1 MALRTATNPDTG
13 DRVILIGDAWQP
25 IEKSAT
31 NEAGAKAYL
40 AGGKWH
46 TDDTAS
52 EGMPKPRTA
61 KEDADEAIK
70 NAKTAKEVLD
80 ISVGN
85 LQGNIDAAGRA
96 ALAKTI
102 STGYNVT
109 NYLGKGIEA
118 ISGLFPSGDTNRS
131 SAITGNQEP
140 ANIGQ
145 QIGQVLQFGSKEIP
159 RLAEKNLVNT
169 DRERYPVATQMGG
182 LASDLAVSMPIG
194 GLLSKVL
201 MKGASYVPA
210 LAPYI
215 TPVATSAASGGFKT
229 GLGPTGPIKPITGLP
244 SYTTRDVAAE
254 AATRAAGGGLTAGAS
269 TALTNPEDT
278 GTSVLVGAALPAVAA
293 PFVKAGVTGVGRVLD
308 LVSGRAGDIKA
319 ARIAKTALG
328 DQLIPATLALQQAR
342 PGITAVQALQEA
354 GIDAA
359 PFMSLG
365 VLAEQSSIGEAYR
378 RLAAAQTQEQ
388 KNMLIAMAGGRTQT
402 EVAESLRTGKNALND
417 VTTPMRETAL
427 DASNQANKTISQL
440 SPLIAQKEAS
450 MVSALQNQGQAA
462 TNAAQ
467 QTNLSRGGVLPAT
480 MGTPNYPNQFPS
492 PIGGTGVPQ
501 PMAVATQAGLPR
513 ISPSVTL
520 NAERA
525 GESTALAG
533 EMGALKVQRQAERD
547 FLQNQIGSLEAHGLK
562 PLNINPILNTIDSK
576 LADPNLYG
584 QTQLLNVLRGLRDDF
599 TGAVS
604 ANGGVAD
611 ARALY
616 SMRKAGISQ
625 KIDEMYG
632 SLDPS
637 AKQKLTA
644 DVLASVK
651 APIDKAITDAGGTG
665 WNRYLQT
672 FETGM
677 HELGQQ
683 KLAALALE
691 RFSGNKEGFLKL
703 VRGNDTDAIEK
714 VFGYGSN
721 NIFKEMGR
729 KSGQLESIAS
739 QLERDIAVKEAAD
752 SATQG
757 LARIMGMAESK
768 VTGVPAFFSKTA
780 TAVNMAA
787 KILRGQVNEKT
798 FAAFEKG
805 MISGKSAA
813 EMLGELPMS
822 ERNKVFR
829 ILKNSSEWNP
839 GVANV
844 SVQSSVDRTNNLA
857 PENRNNLRP

>member
-1 MALRTATNPDTG
+1 MALRTATNPETG

-40 AGGKWH
+40 SGGKWH
-46 TDDTAS
+46 TEDTVF
-52 EGMPKPRTA
+52 EGMPKTRTA
-61 KEDADEAIK
+61 REDTDEAIK
-70 NAKTAKEVLD
+70 NATTAREAFD
-80 ISVGN
+80 ISQKNLRGN
-85 LQGNIDAAGRA
+85 LDAAGKA
-96 ALAKTI
+96 ALSRTI
-102 STGYNVT
+102 GIGGNVVG
-109 NYLGKGIEA
+109 LVGKGVEA
-118 ISGLFPSGDTNRS
+118 LGGTQVGQEIQNAGKRVQAGAEDYLVGANR
-131 SAITGNQEP
+131 Q
-140 ANIGQ
+140 
-145 QIGQVLQFGSKEIP
+145 
-159 RLAEKNLVNT
+159 
-169 DRERYPVATQMGG
+169 RYPVATNMGG
-182 LASDLAVSMPIG
+182 LATDVAVTLPVGGAIG
-194 GLLSKVL
+194 AVL
-201 MKGASYVPA
+201 KSAAPYVPSVA
-210 LAPYI
+210 KFI
-215 TPVATSAASGGFKT
+215 TPIAESISTGGFRT
-229 GLGPTGPIKPITGLP
+229 GLGPTGAVKPITGLP
-244 SYTTRDVAAE
+244 GYTARDVAAE
-254 AATRAAGGGLTAGAS
+254 GAARVIGGGTLGGLS
-269 TALTNPEDT
+269 TAITHPEDT
-278 GTSVLVGAALPAVAA
+278 GTGVVVGAALPAVAA
-293 PFVKAGVTGVGRVLD
+293 PFVKAGITGVGRVLD
-308 LVSGRAGDIKA
+308 LLSGRAGDIKA

-402 EVAESLRTGKNALND
+402 EVQNSLIANKGALND
-417 VTTPMRETAL
+417 LTTPMREAEL
-427 DASNQANKTISQL
+427 QAANQAGQTRQRL
-440 SPLIAQKEAS
+440 EPYIAQKQAS
-450 MVSALQNQGQAA
+450 MVDALQGQGQAA
-462 TNAAQ
+462 TNVAQ

-480 MGTPNYPNQFPS
+480 MGTSSNPNAFAS

-525 GESTALAG
+525 AESGVVADT
-533 EMGALKVQRQAERD
+533 MGVIKAQRQAELKFAQD
-547 FLQNQIGSLEAHGLK
+547 ELGSLQAYGLK
-562 PLNINPILNTIDSK
+562 PLDVNPILSSIDGK
-576 LADPNLYG
+576 LANPNLYG
-584 QTQLLNVLRGLRDDF
+584 QTQLLNVLQGLRDDF
-599 TGAVS
+599 AGAVA

-616 SMRKAGISQ
+616 SIRKAGINQ
-625 KIDEMYG
+625 KIDDMYG

-637 AKQKLTA
+637 AKQKLSA

-677 HELGQQ
+677 QEISQQ
-683 KLAALALE
+683 KLAAIALDKFKNDSAGFIKLARGE
-691 RFSGNKEGFLKL
+691 DKEA
-703 VRGNDTDAIEK
+703 VEK
-714 VFGYGSN
+714 VFGYGSFD
-721 NIFKEMGR
+721 IFKEMGR
-729 KSGQLESIAS
+729 KSGQLETIAS
-739 QLERDIAVKEAAD
+739 QLERDVAVKTAAD

-805 MISGKSAA
+805 MISGKTAA

-829 ILKNSSEWNP
+829 LLKNSSEWNP
-839 GVANV
+839 GVATV
-844 SVQSSVDRTNNLA
+844 ATQLSARRTNQLA
-857 PENRNNLRP
+857 PENRNNMRP

>member
-1 MALRTATNPDTG
+1 MATIEELSSAL
-13 DRVILIGDAWQP
+13 VKADA
-25 IEKSAT
+25 
-31 NEAGAKAYL
+31 AGNAADAKVFAD
-40 AGGKWH
+40 AIRNMQSG
-46 TDDTAS
+46 
-52 EGMPKPRTA
+52 EGMPKARTAAQDMAEEMKTATTA
-61 KEDADEAIK
+61 KEAF
-70 NAKTAKEVLD
+70 D
-80 ISVGN
+80 ISSKN
-85 LQGNIDAAGRA
+85 FHGNIAAAGNA
-96 ALAKTI
+96 ALSRLI
-102 STGYNVT
+102 GIGGNVVG
-109 NYLGKGIEA
+109 LVGKGVETL
-118 ISGLFPSGDTNRS
+118 GGTQV
-131 SAITGNQEP
+131 GQEIQNAGKRVQAGAEDIFVG
-140 ANIGQ
+140 AN
-145 QIGQVLQFGSKEIP
+145 
-159 RLAEKNLVNT
+159 
-169 DRERYPVATQMGG
+169 RERYPVATNMGG
-182 LASDLAVSMPIG
+182 LATDVAVTLPVGGAIG
-194 GLLSKVL
+194 GVIK
-201 MKGASYVPA
+201 AAAPYVPSVA
-210 LAPYI
+210 RFI
-215 TPVATSAASGGFKT
+215 TPVAESIATGGFKT
-229 GLGPTGPIKPITGLP
+229 GLGPTGAIKPITGLP
-244 SYTTRDVAAE
+244 SYTARDVAAE
-254 AATRAAGGGLTAGAS
+254 IAARATGGAVLGSVS
-269 TALTNPEDT
+269 TAITHPEDIAT
-278 GTSVLVGAALPAVAA
+278 GATVGALLPTVGAGL
-293 PFVKAGVTGVGRVLD
+293 VKAGITGGARVLD
-308 LVSGRAGDIKA
+308 LLSGRAGDIKA

-388 KNMLIAMAGGRTQT
+388 KNMLIAMAGGNTQT
-402 EVAESLRTGKNALND
+402 GAREAQSGTKQALNAL
-417 VTTPMRETAL
+417 TTPMRETELQA
-427 DASNQANKTISQL
+427 ANQAGQTISQL
-440 SPLIAQKEAS
+440 GPLAAQREAS
-450 MVSALQNQGQAA
+450 MISALQGQGQAA
-462 TNAAQ
+462 TNVAQ
-467 QTNLSRGGVLPAT
+467 QTNIARGGVLPAT
-480 MGTPNYPNQFPS
+480 MGTPTYPNAFPS
-492 PIGGTGVPQ
+492 PIGGTGIPQ

-562 PLNINPILNTIDSK
+562 PLDVNPILNSIDGK
-576 LADPNLYG
+576 LANPNLYG
-584 QTQLLNVLRGLRDDF
+584 QTQLLNVLQGLRDDF
-599 TGAVS
+599 AGAVA

-616 SMRKAGISQ
+616 SIRKAGISQ
-625 KIDEMYG
+625 KIDDMYG

-651 APIDKAITDAGGTG
+651 APIDKAIMDAGGTG

-677 HELGQQ
+677 HEIGQQ

-691 RFSGNKEGFLKL
+691 RFGGNKEGFLKL
-703 VRGNDTDAIEK
+703 ARGNDTKAVEDI
-714 VFGYGSN
+714 FGPGSF

-729 KSGQLESIAS
+729 KSGQLETIAN
-739 QLERDIAVKEAAD
+739 QLERDIAVKTAAD

-768 VTGVPAFFSKTA
+768 VNGVPAFFSKTA

-813 EMLGELPMS
+813 EMLSELPMS

-839 GVANV
+839 AVANITTQL
-844 SVQSSVDRTNNLA
+844 SARRTNQLA
-857 PENRNNLRP
+857 PPSENRNYLRQ

>member
-1 MALRTATNPDTG
+1 MATLEQLSSAFLQADAAGNTA
-13 DRVILIGDAWQP
+13 DAQLFADA
-25 IEKSAT
+25 IRKMQS
-31 NEAGAKAYL
+31 G
-40 AGGKWH
+40 
-46 TDDTAS
+46 
-52 EGMPKPRTA
+52 EGMPKTRTA
-61 KEDADEAIK
+61 AQDTAAEM
-70 NAKTAKEVLD
+70 KTATTAREAFD
-80 ISVGN
+80 ISQKN
-85 LQGNIDAAGRA
+85 FRGNIEAAGKG
-96 ALAKTI
+96 ALAQT
-102 STGYNVT
+102 V
-109 NYLGKGIEA
+109 
-118 ISGLFPSGDTNRS
+118 
-131 SAITGNQEP
+131 
-140 ANIGQ
+140 NIGGNIYDLLGRGIKA
-145 QIGQVLQFGSKEIP
+145 IGGEKVGQMAQDVGASVKESSRNISAP
-159 RLAEKNLVNT
+159 YVEK
-169 DRERYPVATQMGG
+169 YPTAVAMGG
-182 LASDLAVSMPIG
+182 LGADVGVTMPIG
-194 GLLSKVL
+194 GVL
-201 MKGASYVPA
+201 GAGLKTVAQYTPSVA
-210 LAPYI
+210 RFI
-215 TPVATSAASGGFKT
+215 TPVAESISTGGFKT
-229 GLGPTGPIKPITGLP
+229 SLGPTGPVKPITGLP
-244 SYTTRDVAAE
+244 SYTARDVAAE
-254 AATRAAGGGLTAGAS
+254 AAARATGGAVLGGVS
-269 TALTNPEDT
+269 TAITHPEDT
-278 GTSVLVGAALPAVAA
+278 AMGAVVGAAIPAVAA
-293 PFVKAGVTGVGRVLD
+293 PFVKAGVTGAGRVID
-308 LVSGRAGDIKA
+308 LLSGRAGDIKA

-365 VLAEQSSIGEAYR
+365 VLAEQSSVGEAYR
-378 RLAAAQTQEQ
+378 RLARAQTQEQ
-388 KNMLIAMAGGRTQT
+388 KNMLIAMAGGGTQT
-402 EVAESLRTGKNALND
+402 EVAESLRAGKNALTD
-417 VTTPMRETAL
+417 VTTPMRDINL
-427 DASNQANKTISQL
+427 QASNQYTQTARRL
-440 SPLIAQKEAS
+440 EPYIAQKEAS
-450 MVSALQNQGQAA
+450 MVDALQSQGQAA
-462 TNAAQ
+462 TNVAQ
-467 QTNLSRGGVLPAT
+467 QTNLARGGVLPAT
-480 MGTPNYPNQFPS
+480 MGTPTYPNAFSS
-492 PIGGTGVPQ
+492 PIGGTGIPQ

-513 ISPSVTL
+513 ISPSATL

-525 GESTALAG
+525 VESGVVADT
-533 EMGALKVQRQAERD
+533 MGVIKAQRQAERD
-547 FLQNQIGSLEAHGLK
+547 FLQRQMGSLADYGLK
-562 PLNINPILNTIDSK
+562 PLNINPILATIDSK

-625 KIDEMYG
+625 RIDEMYG

-644 DVLASVK
+644 DVLASIK
-651 APIDKAITDAGGTG
+651 APIDEAITAAGGTG

-677 HELGQQ
+677 QELGQQ
-683 KLAALALE
+683 RLAGIALD
-691 RFSGNKEGFLKL
+691 RFKGDQAGFLKL
-703 VRGNDTDAIEK
+703 VRGDDKKAIEDI
-714 VFGYGSN
+714 FGYGSN

-787 KILRGQVNEKT
+787 RILRGQVNEKT

-813 EMLGELPMS
+813 EMLGELPTS

-839 GVANV
+839 NVAKAGVL
-844 SVQSSVDRTNNLA
+844 SSVDRTNQLA
-857 PENRNNLRP
+857 PPSENRNNLRP

>member
-1 MALRTATNPDTG
+1 MARYRVKGPDGTIHVFEGPDDATPDQVTAFAQQQFAPKPEP
-13 DRVILIGDAWQP
+13 VVA
-25 IEKSAT
+25 S
-31 NEAGAKAYL
+31 
-40 AGGKWH
+40 
-46 TDDTAS
+46 S
-52 EGMPKPRTA
+52 EGMPKTRTA
-61 KEDADEAIK
+61 REDTDEAVK
-70 NAKTAKEVLD
+70 NATTAREAFD
-80 ISVGN
+80 ISQKN
-85 LQGNIDAAGRA
+85 FRGNIDAASRA
-96 ALAKTI
+96 GLAKTI
-102 STGYNVT
+102 DTGGNII
-109 NYLGKGIEA
+109 NFAGRGIEA
-118 ISGLFPSGDTNRS
+118 LGGQRVGQAFQDVAAISKAGS
-131 SAITGNQEP
+131 E
-140 ANIGQ
+140 NIVG
-145 QIGQVLQFGSKEIP
+145 
-159 RLAEKNLVNT
+159 T
-169 DRERYPVATQMGG
+169 DRERYPVATGMGG
-182 LASDLAVSMPIG
+182 LASDLMITMPVG
-194 GLLSKVL
+194 GLVA
-201 MKGASYVPA
+201 KGLTKAASYIPA

-215 TPVATSAASGGFKT
+215 NPVATSAASGGFKT
-229 GLGPTGPIKPITGLP
+229 GLAPTGAVKPVTGLP
-244 SYTTRDVAAE
+244 RYTAKDIVAE
-254 AATRAAGGGLTAGAS
+254 GAARAAGGGLTAGVG

-278 GTSVLVGAALPAVAA
+278 GTGVLVGAAIPTVAA
-293 PFVKAGVTGVGRVLD
+293 PFVKAAVTGAGRVID
-308 LVSGRAGDIKA
+308 LLSGRAGDIKA

-365 VLAEQSSIGEAYR
+365 VLAEQSSISEAYR
-378 RLAAAQTQEQ
+378 RLTRAQTQEQ
-388 KNMLIAMAGGRTQT
+388 KNMLIAMSGGSTQT
-402 EVAESLRTGKNALND
+402 EVAESLRAGKNALND
-417 VTTPMRETAL
+417 VTTPMRDINL
-427 DASNQANKTISQL
+427 QASNQYTQTARRL
-440 SPLIAQKEAS
+440 EPYIAQKEAS
-450 MVSALQNQGQAA
+450 MVDALQGQGQAA
-462 TNAAQ
+462 TNVAQ

-492 PIGGTGVPQ
+492 PIGGTGIPQ

-513 ISPSVTL
+513 ISPSATL

-525 GESTALAG
+525 AESGVVADT
-533 EMGALKVQRQAERD
+533 MGVIKAQRQAERD
-547 FLQNQIGSLEAHGLK
+547 FLQRQMGSLADYGLK
-562 PLNINPILNTIDSK
+562 PLNINPILGVIDSK

-625 KIDEMYG
+625 RIDEMYG

-644 DVLASVK
+644 DVLASIK
-651 APIDKAITDAGGTG
+651 KPIDDAIIDAGGTG

-677 HELGQQ
+677 QELSQQ
-683 KLAALALE
+683 RLAGIALDKFKGDQA
-691 RFSGNKEGFLKL
+691 GFLKL
-703 VRGNDTDAIEK
+703 VRGDDKDAIEK
-714 VFGYGSN
+714 VFGYGSD

-752 SATQG
+752 SGRKG

-768 VTGVPAFFSKTA
+768 ITGIPAFFSTTA
-780 TAVNMAA
+780 TTINTAA
-787 KILRGQVNEKT
+787 KILRGQVSEKT

-822 ERNKVFR
+822 ERNKVFKL
-829 ILKNSSEWNP
+829 LKDSSEWNP
-839 GVANV
+839 NVAKAGVL
-844 SVQSSVDRTNNLA
+844 SSVDRTNQLA
-857 PENRNNLRP
+857 PPSENRNNLRP

>member
-1 MALRTATNPDTG
+1 MARYRVKGPDGTVHVFEGPDDATPEQVTAFAQQQFAPKPEP
-13 DRVILIGDAWQP
+13 V
-25 IEKSAT
+25 
-31 NEAGAKAYL
+31 
-40 AGGKWH
+40 
-46 TDDTAS
+46 TAS
-52 EGMPKPRTA
+52 NEGMPKTRTA
-61 KEDADEAIK
+61 AQDMAEEMK
-70 NAKTAKEVLD
+70 NATTAREAFD
-80 ISVGN
+80 ISQRN
-85 LQGNIDAAGRA
+85 FRGNIDVAGRA

-102 STGYNVT
+102 GTGYNVT

-118 ISGLFPSGDTNRS
+118 VGGLFPSGDTNFS
-131 SAITGNQEP
+131 SMITGNEKP
-140 ANIGQ
+140 ANVVQ
-145 QIGQVLQFGSKEIP
+145 QVGQVIQQGSKEIP
-159 RLAEKNLVNT
+159 RRAEEYLVGA
-169 DRERYPVATQMGG
+169 DRERYPVAANMGG
-182 LASDLAVSMPIG
+182 LASDLAITMPVG
-194 GLLSKVL
+194 GLVA
-201 MKGASYVPA
+201 KGLTKAASYIPA

-215 TPVATSAASGGFKT
+215 NPVATSAATGGFRT
-229 GLGPTGPIKPITGLP
+229 GLAPTGAVKPITGLP
-244 SYTTRDVAAE
+244 SYTTKDIVTEGAA
-254 AATRAAGGGLTAGAS
+254 RAAGGGLTAGAG

-278 GTSVLVGAALPAVAA
+278 GTSVLVGAAIPTVAA
-293 PFVKAGVTGVGRVLD
+293 PFVKAGVTGAGRVID
-308 LVSGRAGDIKA
+308 LISGRAGDIKA

-365 VLAEQSSIGEAYR
+365 VLTEQSSMGEAYR

-388 KNMLIAMAGGRTQT
+388 KNMLIAMAGGGSQT
-402 EVAESLRTGKNALND
+402 AAREAQAGSKQALNAL
-417 VTTPMRETAL
+417 TTPMRETELQA
-427 DASNQANKTISQL
+427 ANQAGQTISQL
-440 SPLIAQKEAS
+440 GPLAAQREAS
-450 MVSALQNQGQAA
+450 MISALQGQGQAA

-467 QTNLSRGGVLPAT
+467 AGVRAEAGAPGFLTQGTRAAESGVLST
-480 MGTPNYPNQFPS
+480 E
-492 PIGGTGVPQ
+492 
-501 PMAVATQAGLPR
+501 MAAIKA
-513 ISPSVTL
+513 
-520 NAERA
+520 
-525 GESTALAG
+525 
-533 EMGALKVQRQAERD
+533 QRQAERD
-547 FLQNQIGSLEAHGLK
+547 FLQRQIGSLEAYGLK
-562 PLNINPILNTIDSK
+562 PLDVNPILNSIDGK
-576 LADPNLYG
+576 LANPNLYG
-584 QTQLLNVLRGLRDDF
+584 QTQLLNVLQGLRDDF
-599 TGAVS
+599 AGAVA

-616 SMRKAGISQ
+616 SIRKAGISQ
-625 KIDEMYG
+625 KIDDMYG

-651 APIDKAITDAGGTG
+651 APIDKAIMDAGGTG

-677 HELGQQ
+677 HEIGQQ

-691 RFSGNKEGFLKL
+691 RFGGNKEGFLKL
-703 VRGNDTDAIEK
+703 ARGNDPKAVEDI
-714 VFGYGSN
+714 FGPGSF

-739 QLERDIAVKEAAD
+739 QLERDVAVKEAAD

-768 VTGVPAFFSKTA
+768 ITGVPAFFSKTA
-780 TAVNMAA
+780 TATNMAA

-839 GVANV
+839 NLANV
-844 SVQSSVDRTNNLA
+844 GVQSSVDRTNQLA

>member
-13 DRVILIGDAWQP
+13 ERVILIGDAWQP

-31 NEAGAKAYL
+31 NESGAKAYL

-46 TDDTAS
+46 TDETTS
-52 EGMPKPRTA
+52 EGMPKTRTA
-61 KEDADEAIK
+61 AEDTQEELK
-70 NAKTAKEVLD
+70 TAKTAKEAFD
-80 ISVGN
+80 ISQRN
-85 LQGNIDAAGRA
+85 FRGNIEAAGKG
-96 ALAKTI
+96 ALAQT
-102 STGYNVT
+102 V
-109 NYLGKGIEA
+109 
-118 ISGLFPSGDTNRS
+118 
-131 SAITGNQEP
+131 
-140 ANIGQ
+140 NIGGNIYDLLGRGIKA
-145 QIGQVLQFGSKEIP
+145 IGGEKVGQMAQDVGASIKEGSRNISAP
-159 RLAEKNLVNT
+159 YVEK
-169 DRERYPVATQMGG
+169 YPTAVAMGG
-182 LASDLAVSMPIG
+182 LGADVGVTMPIG
-194 GLLSKVL
+194 GVL
-201 MKGASYVPA
+201 GAGLKA
-210 LAPYI
+210 IAPYAPSVARFI
-215 TPVATSAASGGFKT
+215 TPVAESISTGGFKT
-229 GLGPTGPIKPITGLP
+229 GLGPTGPVKPITGLP
-244 SYTTRDVAAE
+244 SYTARDVAAE
-254 AATRAAGGGLTAGAS
+254 AAARATGGAILGGVS
-269 TALTNPEDT
+269 TAITHPEDT
-278 GTSVLVGAALPAVAA
+278 AMGAVVGAAIPAVAA
-293 PFVKAGVTGVGRVLD
+293 PFVKAGVTGAGRVLD
-308 LVSGRAGDIKA
+308 LLSGRAGDIKA

-328 DQLIPATLALQQAR
+328 DQLIPATVALQQAR

-365 VLAEQSSIGEAYR
+365 VLAEQSSVGEAYR

-388 KNMLIAMAGGRTQT
+388 KNMLIAMSGGGTQT
-402 EVAESLRTGKNALND
+402 GAREAQAGSKQALNAL
-417 VTTPMRETAL
+417 TTPMRETELQA
-427 DASNQANKTISQL
+427 ANQAGQTISQL
-440 SPLIAQKEAS
+440 GPLAAQREAS
-450 MVSALQNQGQAA
+450 MISALQGQGQAA
-462 TNAAQ
+462 TDAAQ
-467 QTNLSRGGVLPAT
+467 AGVRAQTGAPGFLTQGTRAAESGV
-480 MGTPNYPNQFPS
+480 
-492 PIGGTGVPQ
+492 
-501 PMAVATQAGLPR
+501 
-513 ISPSVTL
+513 
-520 NAERA
+520 
-525 GESTALAG
+525 LAG
-533 EMGALKVQRQAERD
+533 EMGAIKVQRQAERD

-562 PLNINPILNTIDSK
+562 PLNVDPILSSIDAK
-576 LADPNLYG
+576 LANPNLYG
-584 QTQLLNVLRGLRDDF
+584 QTQLLNVLQGLRDDF
-599 TGAVS
+599 AGAVA

-616 SMRKAGISQ
+616 SIRKAGISQ
-625 KIDEMYG
+625 KIDDMYG

-651 APIDKAITDAGGTG
+651 APIDKAITEAGGTG

-677 HELGQQ
+677 HEIGQQ

-691 RFSGNKEGFLKL
+691 RFNGNKDGFLKL
-703 VRGNDTDAIEK
+703 VRGNDPKAVED
-714 VFGYGSN
+714 VFGPGSF

-813 EMLGELPMS
+813 EMLAELPIS

-839 GVANV
+839 NVAKAG
-844 SVQSSVDRTNNLA
+844 VQSSVDRTNQLA
-857 PENRNNLRP
+857 PPSENRNNLRP